1 METYDVQF
9 LQEALDDLKEI
20 VLYIAQDSRQVGRK
34 GEQLVKQATSP
45 ALRMHDKIIEKANDL
60 TVFPK
65 RGRLIPDRKIAAAG
79 YRMLGIKPYIA
90 FYRIVDCNVF
100 IYRVLHGA
108 TNYPLLHE
116 KMAQVDFETS
126 DDD

>member
-9 LQEALDDLKEI
+9 LQEALDDLEEI
-20 VLYIAQDSRQVGRK
+20 VLYIAQNSRQ
-34 GEQLVKQATSP
+34 A
-45 ALRMHDKIIEKANDL
+45 ALCMHDKIIDKANDL

-65 RGRLIPDRKIAAAG
+65 RGRLVPDNKMAAAG

-90 FYRIVDCNVF
+90 FYRVIKKNVF

-108 TNYPLLHE
+108 TNYPLLYGRMVQDLGDE
-116 KMAQVDFETS
+116 Q
-126 DDD
+126 